1 VLVYADVDRGIVK
14 QVVIEPQE
22 AAWGGPWILFH
33 TGATKAGGA
42 AGKESKQHQAKEGKY
57 FAMFHFLPIY
67 VHAK

>member
-33 TGATKAGGA
+33 TGATKAG
-42 AGKESKQHQAKEGKY
+42 KECLSSIRQVFCH
-57 FAMFHFLPIY
+57 
-67 VHAK
+67 V